1 MRPDIWSSGT
11 GLAISLLAVGV
22 PARGFDSQLRPCP
35 QHCAGPPSNWT
46 VYTSTDRL
54 RVCEQ
59 PILFD
64 FAIHTPINGQNR
76 HTKLR
81 ACTAGDA
88 NDVRNALTTNRST
101 NYPRDGSCCIASA
114 RQKTVTLD
122 VKTSGRG
129 QASSQDTSSALG
141 KVRSYLQD
149 FCDETFIVGYSK
161 EAVVA
166 VYSGS
171 AIDNKATISPIL
183 DRLPPLIGYSK
194 TAIVQLCGQGRNADH
209 TFGIAVDT
217 TGDVAAVQKAVVS
230 WSNATCFDLN
240 GDNVLTRGLDRAVI
254 AEAPFQEAFR
264 FAVSEGEC
272 RTISVVSGDSCGAL
286 AQRCGISAN
295 DFTKYNPDPN
305 LCSTLAVGQRVCCSP
320 GTLPDIRPKPGQD
333 GFCASYTV
341 KSGDT
346 CSAIAASNGLKVED
360 LGKFNDKTT
369 WGWFGCNALLAG
381 TRICLSLGY
390 PPMPA
395 PVPNA
400 VCGPIKPGT
409 KADPKRKLADLNP
422 CVLNSCCDIWGQC
435 GITPDFCTAEEGPTG
450 NPGTAPP
457 GHNGC
462 ISNCGTNIKTGDAG
476 PSSFINIGYY
486 ESWNFDR
493 SCLNMRVKSIEDT
506 FTHLHWG
513 FGLISPSFDIS
524 VNDIYKQWGAFTSLY
539 DIKKIVSFGGWGYS
553 TEPATYEILRK
564 AMNPENVDTFTD
576 NVIKFIKDNNLDG
589 VDFDWEY
596 PGAPDIPGI
605 PPGLETDGPNYLAM
619 LRKVRGKLPQ
629 GKTLSIA
636 APASFWYLRPFPID
650 EMAKE
655 LDYIVYMTYDLHG
668 QWDAGNQWSQEGCP
682 GGNCLRSHVNLT
694 ETNYALAM
702 ITKAGVPANKVVV
715 GIASYGR
722 SFGMLE
728 EGCTS
733 PDCRFGGDRLHSTA
747 KEGRCTRTAGYIS
760 NAEINEI
767 LITNDNAKTWYDRGS
782 ASNIITYNGKEWA
795 AFMNADVK
803 RVRAGY
809 YKRFNFA
816 GVVDW
821 AVDLD
826 HFTDDDGSPEGEEYF
841 PPAPSIAKC
850 DAGYATLE
858 DLDAAAGDIPQ
869 HCKAYYTARAL
880 SNLLEAAVKNYTMIL
895 NNGYAGKF
903 KTYSKA
909 VAGSASNSVH
919 DFVYKN
925 GDKYFSCIVSETSEC
940 CKVCMQHQKRPGYC
954 NYCHN
959 GECYIQCDTELGCP
973 PNSFQSIYNSSSVP
987 PGMLYPIETPVVV
1000 TQNVSEPCPPDYS
1013 KRGEGPDNPYQQA
1026 VYWTLE
1032 NSKADKF
1039 YADLFTSTGIPKE
1052 KTKIG
1057 NFNRG
1062 QNCAPSAEPED
1073 VCHAFD
1079 MDYGIPVPNGY
1090 GEADVLDP
1098 QKTVAEALENS
1109 KDLMAQVRDAVY
1121 QLKLMSYNGDSSELV
1136 DSISVPIL
1144 MIASGVESMAQV
1156 EEVAEK
1162 IDEAKRKALILGF
1175 LGAILFFVPIAGQ
1188 VLGAVTELSSVAA
1201 ILTILGTA
1209 GEVALDIYSIVDD
1222 PDNAPLA
1229 IFGLILTPLG
1239 LNDLAAISK
1248 AAAIR
1253 RGLTDADVAK
1263 LGKMVSRNLGTI
1275 KKVMQTC
1282 RKA

>member
-1 MRPDIWSSGT
+1 MRPDIWFSGT
-11 GLAISLLAVGV
+11 GLAISLLAVG
-22 PARGFDSQLRPCP
+22 ASAQGFDSQLRPCP
-35 QHCAGPPSNWT
+35 QPCAGPPSNWT
-46 VYTSTDRL
+46 VYTSIDRL
-54 RVCEQ
+54 RVCAQ

-64 FAIHTPINGQNR
+64 FAIHTPIDGQDR
-76 HTKLR
+76 YTKLR

-88 NDVRNALTTNRST
+88 NDVRNALTTNRT
-101 NYPRDGSCCIASA
+101 IHYPRDGTSCIASA
-114 RQKTVTLD
+114 RKKTMTLN
-122 VKTSGRG
+122 VKMSGRG
-129 QASSQDTSSALG
+129 HASSQDTRSALG
-141 KVRSYLQD
+141 KVRSYLQN
-149 FCDETFIVGYSK
+149 FCDETFIVGYSE

-183 DRLPPLIGYSK
+183 DRLPSVVSDSK
-194 TAIVQLCGQGRNADH
+194 TAVVQLCGQGRNSDH

-217 TGDVAAVQKAVVS
+217 TGDVAAVQKAIVS
-230 WSNATCFDLN
+230 WSNATCFDIN
-240 GDNVLTRGLDRAVI
+240 GDGIMTRSLDKTVI
-254 AEAPFQEAFR
+254 AEAPLQEAFR
-264 FAVSEGEC
+264 LVASEGEC
-272 RTISVVSGDSCGAL
+272 RTISVVFGDSCGTL

-305 LCSTLAVGQRVCCSP
+305 LCPGLAVGQRVCCSP
-320 GTLPDIRPKPGQD
+320 GTLPDIRPKPEQD
-333 GFCASYTV
+333 GSCASYTV

-360 LGKFNDKTT
+360 LGKFNDKTI
-369 WGWFGCNALLAG
+369 WGWFGCNSLLAG
-381 TRICLSLGY
+381 TRICLSSGS

-409 KADPKRKLADLNP
+409 KADPKTKLADLNP
-422 CVLNSCCDIWGQC
+422 CVLNSCCNIWGQC
-435 GITPDFCTAEEGPTG
+435 GITPDFCTDEAGPTG

-462 ISNCGTNIKTGDAG
+462 ISNCGTDIKTGDAG

-493 SCLNMRVKSIEDT
+493 PCLNMRVDSIHQT

-524 VNDIYKQWGAFTSLY
+524 VDDKHKQWKPFTSLY
-539 DIKKIVSFGGWGYS
+539 GFKKILSFGGWGYS

-576 NVIKFIKDNNLDG
+576 NVIQFMKDNNLDG

-619 LRKVRGKLPQ
+619 LKKVRGKLPE
-629 GKTLSIA
+629 GKSLSIA

-650 EMAKE
+650 DMAKE

-668 QWDAGNQWSQEGCP
+668 QWDAGNPWSQEGCL

-702 ITKAGVPANKVVV
+702 VTKAGVPANKIAV
-715 GIASYGR
+715 GISSYGR
-722 SFGMLE
+722 SFGLLE

-733 PDCRFGGDRLHSTA
+733 PDCRFSGDRTHSTA
-747 KEGRCTRTAGYIS
+747 KEGPCTGTAGYIS
-760 NAEINEI
+760 NAEIDQIINN
-767 LITNDNAKTWYDRGS
+767 NDNVKTWYDRES
-782 ASNIITYNGKEWA
+782 ASNIMTYDGKEWVA
-795 AFMNADVK
+795 YMNAAVK
-803 RVRAGY
+803 RSRAGY
-809 YKRFNFA
+809 YRKFNFA

-821 AVDLD
+821 AVDLEY
-826 HFTDDDGSPEGEEYF
+826 FTGDDGDPEGEEVL
-841 PPAPSIAKC
+841 PPGPSLSRC
-850 DAGYATLE
+850 DADYATLE
-858 DLDAAAGDIPQ
+858 ALEAAAGDIPQ

-880 SNLLEAAVKNYTMIL
+880 SNLLDAAVKNYTKIV
-895 NNGYAGKF
+895 NNGYKGKF

-919 DFVYKN
+919 EFVDKN
-925 GDKYFSCIVSETSEC
+925 GDKYFTCIIPETSQC
-940 CKVCMQHQKRPGYC
+940 CELCMREQKWPSYC
-954 NYCHN
+954 DYCHKD
-959 GECYIQCDTELGCP
+959 ECYLQCDSELGCP
-973 PNSFQSIYNSSSVP
+973 PNSFYSLFNSSSGP
-987 PGMLYPIETPVVV
+987 PDMLYPIETPNVK

-1013 KRGEGPDNPYQQA
+1013 KRGEGPNNPYHQA

-1032 NSKADKF
+1032 SNKADEF
-1039 YADLFTSTGIPKE
+1039 YADLFTKTGIPKE

-1057 NFNRG
+1057 NYNRG
-1062 QNCAPSAEPED
+1062 QNCAPSAEPD
-1073 VCHAFD
+1073 DLCHAFD
-1079 MDYGIPVPNGY
+1079 MDYNVPIPNGY
-1090 GEADVLDP
+1090 SEADVLNP
-1098 QKTVAEALENS
+1098 METVAKALENS
-1109 KDLMAQVRDAVY
+1109 KDLVVQVRNAVY
-1121 QLKLMSYNGDSSELV
+1121 RLKLGSYNGDSSELV

-1144 MIASGVESMAQV
+1144 MIVSGVESMAQV

-1188 VLGAVTELSSVAA
+1188 VIGAVTELSSVAA

-1222 PDNAPLA
+1222 PENAPLA

-1239 LNDLAAISK
+1239 LSDLAAVGK

-1253 RGLTDADVAK
+1253 RGLKDADVAK
-1263 LGKMVSRNLGTI
+1263 LGTKVAGKLGSI